1 MRENTAYF
9 CGYFFMFKKLICGIF
24 AVAGDFKTPF
34 YSLRTIWK
42 ALVVSTGDANQD
54 IGSYYEE
61 ESGNSVRFSV
71 QWMDLARVK
80 VVKVDSASNARLA
93 GAVFGIYQEEA
104 CRNLI
109 ATMPATNRNGESE
122 VEIAKTQDT
131 VYLKEITA
139 PSGYRYNA
147 TAYRVALKTNQTV
160 STTVP
165 DIEQLGNLTIY
176 KEGEVLTGAVPHEN
190 GFTFQYGNRKQKGA
204 VFNVYAA
211 RDIVTPSGTVV
222 FKSGQLV
229 AENLET
235 GADGSVTV
243 KNLHLGTYRVTEVQ
257 GPKGFYNA
265 KETKE
270 VVIAYAGQTAEAA
283 FSTATFHNDRQKAEV
298 SIVKKDQ
305 DTMNGL
311 AGGVFGLYASESIKN
326 ADGNPVAEKDAL
338 IEKATTGTDGN
349 AVFTADLPSDLVT
362 M

>member
-34 YSLRTIWK
+34 YI
-42 ALVVSTGDANQD
+42 
-54 IGSYYEE
+54 
-61 ESGNSVRFSV
+61 
-71 QWMDLARVK
+71 
-80 VVKVDSASNARLA
+80 
-93 GAVFGIYQEEA
+93 
-104 CRNLI
+104 
-109 ATMPATNRNGESE
+109 
-122 VEIAKTQDT
+122 
-131 VYLKEITA
+131 
-139 PSGYRYNA
+139 
-147 TAYRVALKTNQTV
+147 
-160 STTVP
+160 
-165 DIEQLGNLTIY
+165 
-176 KEGEVLTGAVPHEN
+176 
-190 GFTFQYGNRKQKGA
+190 
-204 VFNVYAA
+204 
-211 RDIVTPSGTVV
+211 V

-257 GPKGFYNA
+257 APKGFYNA